1 MVDEPGRVVPLRRDD
16 PGDRADRVVAD
27 MFDGWR
33 RQQLARN
40 LSLTTIDARARL
52 VTRFL
57 EHGNEMP
64 WAWTPAH
71 VDEFFGDLR
80 SEHHLARSTICAYE
94 NALKLF
100 CDYLVD
106 PRYDWAHVCEQ
117 AFGTHP
123 VQVVH
128 EWNTAAHRQDNEQD
142 PGKRP
147 FTRAELQAFFDRAD
161 DEVDRIRTLGRKGWL
176 AAFRDSVLFKTAY
189 GWGLRRNEVR
199 HLQTVDFHRNPHAR
213 EFGRYGALAVRHGKA
228 QAGSAPKRRTVLTV
242 RAWSAPVVEHWIQ
255 HGLPLFAAPGEPPGL
270 DLFPTERG
278 TLVSEGALG
287 ARFRRYRDELGLS
300 PGLDMHSFRRSYTTH
315 LLEDGVDAMFVQ
327 HQLGHEHASTTAVYT
342 HVSAD
347 YRTRTLRHALDSV
360 LAEALDTRPTTD
372 PPSSSTSGRRGGRG
386 RGRGQGQGGRR

>member
-1 MVDEPGRVVPLRRDD
+1 VGDELGRVVPLRGLARR
-16 PGDRADRVVAD
+16 DRADQVVED

-33 RQQLARN
+33 HQQLARN
-40 LSLTTIDARARL
+40 LALDTIDARARL

-57 EHGNEMP
+57 EHSNEMP

-80 SEHHLARSTICAYE
+80 GEHHLARSTIRAYQ

-100 CDYLVD
+100 CDYLTD
-106 PRYDWAHVCEQ
+106 PRYGWDAVCEA

-128 EWNTAAHRQDNEQD
+128 EWNTAGHHQDNEQD
-142 PGKRP
+142 PKKRA
-147 FTRAELQAFFDRAD
+147 FTRQELQAFFDRAD
-161 DEVDRIRTLGRKGWL
+161 DEVDRIRSLGRKGWL
-176 AAFRDSVLFKTAY
+176 PPFRDAVLFKTAY

-199 HLQTVDFHRNPHAR
+199 HLQTVDFCRNPHAR
-213 EFGRYGALAVRHGKA
+213 EFGRYGALAVRYGKA
-228 QAGSAPKRRTVLTV
+228 HRGSTPKRRTVLTV
-242 RAWSAPVVEHWIQ
+242 RGWSAQIVEHWIQ
-255 HGLPLFAAPGEPPGL
+255 HGLPLFSGVGEPAGL

-278 TLVSEGALG
+278 TLVSAAALG

-300 PGLDMHSFRRSYTTH
+300 PGLDLHSFRRSYTTH

-327 HQLGHEHASTTAVYT
+327 HQLGHEHASTTAIYT

-347 YRTRTLRHALDSV
+347 YRTRTLRHALDTV
-360 LAEALDTRPTTD
+360 LAEALGTDSGTESTTD
-372 PPSSSTSGRRGGRG
+372 SGTDNATDHTARSGP
-386 RGRGQGQGGRR
+386 GQGGRR

>member
-1 MVDEPGRVVPLRRDD
+1 MGNELGRVLPLRGLARR
-16 PGDRADRVVAD
+16 DRADQVVAD

-33 RQQLARN
+33 HQQLARN
-40 LSLTTIDARARL
+40 LSLTTIESRARL
-52 VTRFL
+52 VARFL
-57 EHGNEMP
+57 EHSNEMP
-64 WAWTPAH
+64 WAWSPAH

-80 SEHHLARSTICAYE
+80 GEHHLARTTIRAYQ

-106 PRYDWAHVCEQ
+106 PRYHWDTVCEQ

-128 EWNTAAHRQDNEQD
+128 EWNTAGHHQDNEQN
-142 PGKRP
+142 PGKRA

-176 AAFRDSVLFKTAY
+176 AAFRDAVLFKVAY

-199 HLQTVDFHRNPHAR
+199 HLQTVDFSRNPHAK
-213 EFGRYGALAVRHGKA
+213 EFGRFGALAVRHGKA
-228 QAGSAPKRRTVLTV
+228 HAGSAPKRRTVLTV
-242 RAWSAPVVEHWIQ
+242 RPWSAQIVEHWIG
-255 HGLPLFAAPGEPPGL
+255 HGLPLFAAPDEPAGL

-300 PGLDMHSFRRSYTTH
+300 PGLDLHSFRRSYTTH

-327 HQLGHEHASTTAVYT
+327 HQLGHEHASTTAIYT
-342 HVSAD
+342 HVSSD
-347 YRTRTLRHALDSV
+347 YRTRTLRHALDTI
-360 LAEALDTRPTTD
+360 LTEALGADRTTD
-372 PPSSSTSGRRGGRG
+372 GATDDKDIGAP
-386 RGRGQGQGGRR
+386 GQGGPR